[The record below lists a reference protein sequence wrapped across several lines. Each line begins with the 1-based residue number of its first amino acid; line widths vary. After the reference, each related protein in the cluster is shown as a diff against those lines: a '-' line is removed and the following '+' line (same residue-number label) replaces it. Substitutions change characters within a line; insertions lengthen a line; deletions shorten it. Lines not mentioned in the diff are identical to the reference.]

1 MDKKLKLKQIPY
13 ISGSEYTKEES
24 LVSRKA
30 YNDGVTKIFAFAKA
44 EDGSYYILISPEG
57 GGNIAIKCANTSEAS
72 DIIDQL
78 LLNYYIVT
86 RENSEE
92 TFISLSE
99 DRATLEMPPIQGFSA
114 KKDYTASA
122 KAKKILDQI
131 REQFGLE
138 PMSDNEYKKFYT
150 AYDAK
155 KRIMDF
161 TVGPLFEDFSE
172 LNEYEKKNAIFS
184 QEMRM
189 REAKLN
195 SKYNTFLEKMN
206 TLTQLEINQIIEM
219 FQKLYET
226 KLQEG
231 RTDFAI
237 SSIDEVTIG
246 YKPLEQADDIAQRI
260 VEDINIGTDGEKA
273 YDFEKSN
280 LTSPLQDYILR
291 YLYGK
296 DFRLT
301 ERERNIIEQFKVG
314 DFSSV
319 NWLLRG
325 SLRRNER
332 FTGEM
337 LRSLVDEILGL
348 DIIQKRLPVRD
359 FDITIRR
366 IGLGIDKDIGI
377 GTRNKYE
384 SFVSFG
390 TNSGTIVKDVSG
402 KITNHYTRVLKKDEP
417 AIPVEILNPG
427 LIQGDRSECEILCM
441 PFSYEVMDEYMK
453 SKYANKR
460 YITMGNIENIPLL
473 ELLKDRL
480 LTIKTREKGIQA
492 GIDLTILGSEEE
504 YERMLEL
511 GFVEDAVKTKQIDF
525 FETMEEFSGSEEFE
539 SIYELDRKI
548 ARESYRKSNSE
559 AYNYSRNTVLF
570 ARMLAN
576 LDGLSKE
583 DKDLL
588 LFCAMYYDC
597 AKDDNIENP
606 ENVGAASYDR
616 IRSFSVDRDL
626 SDEEKE
632 IVKYVITQSS
642 RDDGTNDESNLRGNI
657 ILSYLK
663 DSIELGKVHLGKY
676 EGLKSQNL
684 RRSTSLRLVKFAY
697 QVELYYRDYM
707 ENVREERIIKAIE
720 ESLEKVEKA
729 IRGELVFDE
738 PQDEP
743 NAISNEAR
751 DVFENAEKATAE
763 DVLSKTV
770 EETTA
775 SLNIETIDS
784 LAQKVMRDFEENE
797 SAKNVIETGEP
808 EQETEL
814 EDR

>member
-1 MDKKLKLKQIPY
+1 MDQNLKLKQIPY
-13 ISGSEYTKEES
+13 YSGSDYTREES
-24 LVSRKA
+24 LVSRKT
-30 YNDGVTKIFAFAKA
+30 YNDGVSKVFAFAKA
-44 EDGSYYILISPEG
+44 EDGTYYVLVSPEG
-57 GGNIAIKCANTSEAS
+57 GGNIAIKCASVEEAS
-72 DIIDQL
+72 RVVDQL
-78 LLNYYIVT
+78 LLNHYIMVK
-86 RENSEE
+86 EKSED

-99 DRATLEMPPIQGFSA
+99 ERTTIEMSPIQGFSTQ
-114 KKDYTASA
+114 KDYTSSA
-122 KAKKILDQI
+122 KAKKILDEI
-131 REQFGLE
+131 RAVFGLE
-138 PMSDNEYKKFYT
+138 PMSNNEYKKFYT

-195 SKYNTFLEKMN
+195 SKYNAFLEKMN
-206 TLTQLEINQIIEM
+206 TLTQMEINQIMDM

-231 RTDFAI
+231 KTDYAI
-237 SSIDEVTIG
+237 STIDQVTIG
-246 YKPLEQADDIAQRI
+246 YNSLGSPEEIAQRLI
-260 VEDINIGTDGEKA
+260 DDSNVGENGEKV
-273 YDFEKSN
+273 YDFEKSGYP
-280 LTSPLQDYILR
+280 TAIQDYLLS
-291 YLYGK
+291 YLYGDEINLSAK
-296 DFRLT
+296 
-301 ERERNIIEQFKVG
+301 EKKIVEKFKVG

-337 LRSLVDEILGL
+337 LRELVDEILGI
-348 DIIQKRLPVRD
+348 DAIQKRLPARD
-359 FDITIRR
+359 FDIVLRR

-390 TNSGTIVKDVSG
+390 TNDGTIVKDVSG

-417 AIPVEILNPG
+417 AIPIEVIYPG
-427 LIQGDRSECEILCM
+427 LIQGNKSECEVLCM

-473 ELLKDRL
+473 ELLKERL
-480 LTIKTREKGIQA
+480 LAIKTREKAVQA
-492 GIDLTILGSEEE
+492 GIDLNILGSEEE

-511 GFVEDAVKTKQIDF
+511 GYVEDQVKTKQIDF
-525 FETMEEFSGSEEFE
+525 FETMEEFSGSDEFE
-539 SIYELDRKI
+539 RIYQLDREI
-548 ARESYRKSNSE
+548 AKSTQKNG
-559 AYNYSRNTVLF
+559 YDYSRNVALF

-583 DKDLL
+583 DKDIL
-588 LFCAMYYDC
+588 LFCTMYYDY
-597 AKDDNIENP
+597 AKEGSTENP
-606 ENVGAASYDR
+606 EDIGAASYDR
-616 IRSFSVDRDL
+616 VKSFGLDRNL
-626 SDEEKE
+626 SNEEKE
-632 IVKYVITQSS
+632 LVKYVLTQSS
-642 RDDGTNDESNLRGNI
+642 REDEQNDETNLRGNI

-684 RRSTSLRLVKFAY
+684 RRSTSLRLIKFAY

-707 ENVREERIIKAIE
+707 ENVREERIIKAVEESLDKVERAITGDISFDEPETVQEEASENVETAEKADDIE
-720 ESLEKVEKA
+720 ESSAKDL
-729 IRGELVFDE
+729 
-738 PQDEP
+738 
-743 NAISNEAR
+743 
-751 DVFENAEKATAE
+751 
-763 DVLSKTV
+763 LSKTV

-784 LAQKVMRDFEENE
+784 LAQKIMRDFEENE
-797 SAKNVIETGEP
+797 TAKSEELSGGEK
-808 EQETEL
+808 EDTEL